1 MVPRRVEDQLD
12 RPRLQPVENSGRI
25 ERLVH
30 IALRKILLACLR
42 GIRRGADGLVDARL
56 DEVAEVVLARGLIV
70 VEADLD
76 VLGDLSFIKR

>member
-12 RPRLQPVENSGRI
+12 RPRLQPAENSGRI

-42 GIRRGADGLVDARL
+42 GLAGADGLVDARL